1 MISNKNFPA
10 LKNDLILR
18 AARGESVSRVPVWV
32 KRQAGRYL
40 PEYRKVS
47 EEHGFIKICKTPEL
61 ACEVTLQPLR
71 RFDMDASII
80 FSDILVVPEAMGL
93 NLISTESGPGF
104 TNRLESPADLD
115 RVHDD
120 IDIEDKLGY
129 VLQAITLTRHKIDG
143 QCPLLGFCGAP
154 WTLMCY
160 MVEGKGS
167 TTHMKARRWLYAHS
181 ADAHRLLQKITDVLV
196 PYLVA
201 QVEAGAQMLQLFE
214 AHASMMTQEQFREF
228 ALPYYKQIL
237 HRVRQGL
244 KAKGLH
250 VPMNVFAKDAH
261 YALHDLSESG
271 FDVVSLDWTMNP
283 SAARQVTGTKVTLQG
298 NMDPCALYAAPETIS
313 EKVKDMLAQ
322 FGTERYIANLGH
334 GIYLDTNPDHLK
346 AFVDAVHKH
355 SEDMLAVQK

>member
-1 MISNKNFPA
+1 MTSNKNFPA

-18 AARGESVSRVPVWV
+18 AARGEPVSRVPVWV

-47 EEHGFIKICKTPEL
+47 AEHGFLKICKTPEL

-80 FSDILVVPEAMGL
+80 FSDILVVPEAMGM
-93 NLISTESGPGF
+93 NLTNTDSGPGYS
-104 TNRLESPADLD
+104 NRLESPSDIE

-120 IDIEDKLGY
+120 IDIEETLGY
-129 VLQAITLTRHKIDG
+129 VLQAITLTRHKING

-167 TTHMKARRWLYAHS
+167 VTHMKARRWLYAHS
-181 ADAHRLLQKITDVLV
+181 ADSHRLLQKITDVLV
-196 PYLVA
+196 RYLIA

-214 AHASMMTQEQFREF
+214 AHAGIMTQEQFREF

-237 HRVRQGL
+237 NRVKQGL
-244 KAKGLH
+244 KAKGLS

-261 YALHDLSESG
+261 YALPDLSNSG

-283 SAARQVTGTKVTLQG
+283 SAARQVTANKVTLQG
-298 NMDPCALYAAPETIS
+298 NLDPCALYADTETIS
-313 EKVKDMLAQ
+313 AKVKDMLAQ
-322 FGTERYIANLGH
+322 FGTGRYIANLGH

-355 SEDMLAVQK
+355 SENMLSAQE